1 MQADSLIK
9 ARANRIR
16 SMAAD
21 MPWVDPR
28 EIDDLAARYPSLPR
42 SRVELAFE
50 AYWPVKNDVEAALTR
65 LVDLQHQQSSEPL
78 DFTDLH

>member
-1 MQADSLIK
+1 
-9 ARANRIR
+9 
-16 SMAAD
+16 MAAD
-21 MPWVDPR
+21 SPWMDPR

-50 AYWPVKNDVEAALTR
+50 AYWPMKNDVEAALAN
-65 LVDLQHQQSSEPL
+65 LVHLQQRASNQSL

>member
-1 MQADSLIK
+1 
-9 ARANRIR
+9 
-16 SMAAD
+16 MAAD

-50 AYWPVKNDVEAALTR
+50 AYWPMKNDVEAALSQ
-65 LVDLQHQQSSEPL
+65 LVDLQQRQSNESL